1 MATLTTRCKRT
12 TDCSKA
18 RRTGSSL
25 TYLLRPDLVILSL
38 FLVVLVFLYAYRQAG
53 ARSEA
58 SDWSTRRTTGPTCS
72 DTYHERVRDHLTLT
86 SGAKMPVLG
95 LGTWLSK
102 KGEVRQAVFDAIS
115 VGYRHIDTAWIYKN
129 EREVGAGISDAILSG
144 LVTRSDLFITGKLWN
159 TFHRTEEVER

>member
-1 MATLTTRCKRT
+1 M
-12 TDCSKA
+12 
-18 RRTGSSL
+18 GSSL
-25 TYLLRPDLVILSL
+25 TYLLHPDLVILSL
-38 FLVVLVFLYAYRQAG
+38 FLVVLVFLYGYHAG
-53 ARSEA
+53 AREA
-58 SDWSTRRTTGPTCS
+58 ADWSTRRTTGTCS
-72 DTYHERVRDHLTLT
+72 DTYHERVRDRLTLT

-144 LVTRSDLFITGKLWN
+144 LVTRSDLFITSKLWN
-159 TFHRTEEVER
+159 TFHRTDEVER